1 MKALLFP
8 IILAVFAAGGVLA
21 ADMVRGDGAPAS
33 AKADDHGD
41 TSDGHGKAAKA
52 DSHGKKDDHG
62 KSDGHGDKKAKKG
75 GHGDEEASYGGETD
89 FIKFKRQ
96 FVVPVLKN
104 NAVDALVLINL
115 GLEVPASHRD
125 EMFRLE
131 PRFRDA
137 FIRELLQ
144 LSDDGYFDQELTSP
158 DTYEILRETL
168 ARAAGDISGDGIND
182 VLILDLSRQ
191 DR

>member
-8 IILAVFAAGGVLA
+8 IILAIFAAGGVLA
-21 ADMVRGDGAPAS
+21 ADMVRGDGAPATVS
-33 AKADDHGD
+33 DKGHDKKA
-41 TSDGHGKAAKA
+41 DGHGKPEKA
-52 DSHGKKDDHG
+52 DSHGK
-62 KSDGHGDKKAKKG
+62 SDK
-75 GHGDEEASYGGETD
+75 SYGGDTD

-96 FVVPVLKN
+96 FVVPVLKD
-104 NAVDALVLINL
+104 NAVDALILINL
-115 GLEVPASHRD
+115 ALEVPARERD

-144 LSDDGYFDQELTSP
+144 LSDDGYFDQELTSS

-168 ARAAGDISGDGIND
+168 SRAASDISDGGVNKI
-182 VLILDLSRQ
+182 LILDLSRQ
-191 DR
+191 DN

>member
-8 IILAVFAAGGVLA
+8 IILAIFAAGGVIA
-21 ADMVRGDGAPAS
+21 ADKVRGGGAPAVV
-33 AKADDHGD
+33 
-41 TSDGHGKAAKA
+41 SDGGHDDKG
-52 DSHGKKDDHG
+52 DSHGKPEKTDSHG
-62 KSDGHGDKKAKKG
+62 KSDKKASGHGV
-75 GHGDEEASYGGETD
+75 ESYSGETD

-96 FVVPVLKN
+96 FVVPVLKDD
-104 NAVDALVLINL
+104 AVDALILINL
-115 GLEVPASHRD
+115 ALEVPGSKRD

-144 LSDDGYFDQELTSP
+144 LSDDGYFDQELTSS

-168 ARAAGDISGDGIND
+168 SRAASDISAGGVEKI
-182 VLILDLSRQ
+182 LILDLSRQ
-191 DR
+191 DS

>member
-8 IILAVFAAGGVLA
+8 IILAIFAAGGVLA
-21 ADMVRGDGAPAS
+21 ADKVRGNGAPAAIS
-33 AKADDHGD
+33 GDAHGEA
-41 TSDGHGKAAKA
+41 SDSHDKSN
-52 DSHGKKDDHG
+52 SHGKSEKKD
-62 KSDGHGDKKAKKG
+62 G
-75 GHGDEEASYGGETD
+75 GHGEKGGDDYGGQTD
-89 FIKFKRQ
+89 FINFKRQ
-96 FVVPVLKN
+96 FVVPVLKD
-104 NAVDALVLINL
+104 NAVDALILINL
-115 GLEVPASHRD
+115 ALEVPASERD
-125 EMFRLE
+125 NMFRLE

-144 LSDDGYFDQELTSP
+144 LSDDGYFDQELTSS

-168 ARAAGDISGDGIND
+168 SRAANDISDGGVNK

>member
-8 IILAVFAAGGVLA
+8 VILAVFAAGGVLA
-21 ADMVRGDGAPAS
+21 ADKVRGDGSPAA
-33 AKADDHGD
+33 AKADGHGAD
-41 TSDGHGKAAKA
+41 DDGHGKKDEGG
-52 DSHGKKDDHG
+52 DSHGKK
-62 KSDGHGDKKAKKG
+62 KSGGHGEESSG
-75 GHGDEEASYGGETD
+75 GHGDEGGYGNSGETD

-96 FVVPVLKN
+96 FVVPVLKDD
-104 NAVDALVLINL
+104 AVEALILINL
-115 GLEVPASHRD
+115 GLEVPANERD
-125 EMFRLE
+125 NMFRLE

-158 DTYEILRETL
+158 DTYEVLRETL
-168 ARAAGDISGDGIND
+168 ARAAGDISEGGVKDI
-182 VLILDLSRQ
+182 LILDLSRQ

>member
-8 IILAVFAAGGVLA
+8 IVLAIFAAGGVLA
-21 ADMVRGDGAPAS
+21 ADKVRGNSAPAAIS
-33 AKADDHGD
+33 DGGHDD
-41 TSDGHGKAAKA
+41 TSGGSGKSDKG
-52 DSHGKKDDHG
+52 DSHGKSEKKD
-62 KSDGHGDKKAKKG
+62 DGHGDQG
-75 GHGDEEASYGGETD
+75 GDSYGGQTD
-89 FIKFKRQ
+89 FINFKRQ
-96 FVVPVLKN
+96 FVVPVLKD
-104 NAVDALVLINL
+104 NAVEALILINL
-115 GLEVPASHRD
+115 ALEVPASERD
-125 EMFRLE
+125 NMFRME

-144 LSDDGYFDQELTSP
+144 LSDDGYFDQELTSS

-168 ARAAGDISGDGIND
+168 SRAADDISDGGVNK

>member
-8 IILAVFAAGGVLA
+8 IVLAIFAAGGVIA
-21 ADMVRGDGAPAS
+21 ADKVRGNGAPAAIS
-33 AKADDHGD
+33 EGGNAESSDSHGR
-41 TSDGHGKAAKA
+41 SDKA
-52 DSHGKKDDHG
+52 DSHGKSEKKD
-62 KSDGHGDKKAKKG
+62 G
-75 GHGDEEASYGGETD
+75 GHGEKSGDDYGGQTD

-96 FVVPVLKN
+96 FVVPVLKD
-104 NAVDALVLINL
+104 NAVDALILINL
-115 GLEVPASHRD
+115 ALEVPASERD
-125 EMFRLE
+125 NMFRLE

-144 LSDDGYFDQELTSP
+144 LSDDGYFDQELTSS

-168 ARAAGDISGDGIND
+168 SRAADDVSDGGVNKI
-182 VLILDLSRQ
+182 LILDLSRQ

>member
-8 IILAVFAAGGVLA
+8 IILAIFAAGGVFA
-21 ADMVRGDGAPAS
+21 ADKVRGDSAPAVIT
-33 AKADDHGD
+33 ADDHGN
-41 TSDGHGKAAKA
+41 SA
-52 DSHGKKDDHG
+52 DSHGKSQGVDSHAK
-62 KSDGHGDKKAKKG
+62 GDKK
-75 GHGDEEASYGGETD
+75 GDGSYVGETD
-89 FIKFKRQ
+89 FINFKRQ
-96 FVVPVLKN
+96 FVVPVLKD
-104 NAVDALVLINL
+104 NAVNALILINL
-115 GLEVPASHRD
+115 ALEVPASERD

-144 LSDDGYFDQELTSP
+144 LSDDGYFDQELTSS

-168 ARAAGDISGDGIND
+168 SRAANDISDGGVNK

-191 DR
+191 ER

>member
-8 IILAVFAAGGVLA
+8 VVMAVFAAGGVVTANKLG
-21 ADMVRGDGAPAS
+21 GDGSPAPAS
-33 AKADDHGD
+33 TSHDDAGD
-41 TSDGHGKAAKA
+41 DKKA
-52 DSHGKKDDHG
+52 DSHGKSEKTDSHG
-62 KSDGHGDKKAKKG
+62 KSEKSDKKAS
-75 GHGDEEASYGGETD
+75 GHGEPSEEGNDGGTD

-96 FVVPVLKN
+96 FVVPVLKD
-104 NAVDALVLINL
+104 NAVDALILINL
-115 GLEVPASHRD
+115 ALEVPSSQRD

-131 PRFRDA
+131 PRFRDG

-144 LSDDGYFDQELTSP
+144 LSDDGYFDQELTSS

-168 ARAAGDISGDGIND
+168 SRAANDISESGVNK

-191 DR
+191 EH

>member
-8 IILAVFAAGGVLA
+8 IILAIFAAGGVLA
-21 ADMVRGDGAPAS
+21 ADMVRGDGSAPAEAS
-33 AKADDHGD
+33 DTAHKDKAD
-41 TSDGHGKAAKA
+41 SHGKPEKA
-52 DSHGKKDDHG
+52 DSHGKKD
-62 KSDGHGDKKAKKG
+62 KKASGHGDKG
-75 GHGDEEASYGGETD
+75 EDSYSGDTD

-96 FVVPVLKN
+96 FVVPVLKD
-104 NAVDALVLINL
+104 NAVDALILINL
-115 GLEVPASHRD
+115 ALEVPSSKRD

-144 LSDDGYFDQELTSP
+144 LSDDGYFDQELTSS

-168 ARAAGDISGDGIND
+168 SRAASDISEGGVDKI
-182 VLILDLSRQ
+182 LILDLSRQ
-191 DR
+191 DS